1 VVTSEADQKT
11 APETPERTNVRRK
24 RFQRGCLRKTKHGRI
39 WVWIGK
45 YYEDGR
51 GRSKVLG
58 HCAQMTEGA
67 AWARLQELLNP
78 INETAGFRQT
88 LPTDFREY
96 VVNVFLPQR
105 RKRWKDSTD
114 KTTTERLQA
123 YLVPAFGGRQLRDLT
138 REQLQRFLDGRAKS
152 GLSKSV
158 VSHLRWD
165 LNAIF
170 KMAGNDGLIQ
180 GNPAGSLVTPKEAK
194 TFERRTMSKE
204 EIHLALSV
212 LDLRERIVFLLAV
225 LVGMRPGEI
234 FALRW
239 GRVGP
244 DMVNILERV
253 YRRLPSDPKTERGKR
268 VAAVPP
274 DLGADIEQW
283 RQLAND
289 LGPESLVF
297 PSERGT
303 FLSRDNFLRRNIHSK
318 LEQVELGWVKF
329 QVLRRTQ
336 ASLGHKEG
344 VDPKAAADQRGH
356 AIGVAID
363 TYTITDL
370 ETKRQA
376 VSTLEQALQLKEANL
391 DPGFRGKQGKV
402 A

>member
-1 VVTSEADQKT
+1 MVTSEADQKT

-318 LEQVELGWVKF
+318 LEQVELGWVNF

>member
-1 VVTSEADQKT
+1 M
-11 APETPERTNVRRK
+11 RRK
-24 RFQRGCLRKTKHGRI
+24 RFQRGCLRKTKHGRT

-58 HCAQMTEGA
+58 HCAQMTEGT
-67 AWARLQELLNP
+67 AWARLQEYLNP

-96 VVNVFLPQR
+96 VINVFLPQR
-105 RKRWKDSTD
+105 RKKWKDSTD
-114 KTTTERLQA
+114 KTTTERFQA
-123 YLVPAFGGRQLRDLT
+123 HLLPAFDGRQLRDLT
-138 REQLQRFLDGRAKS
+138 RERLQRFLDVKTRG

-165 LNAIF
+165 LNAVF
-170 KMAGNDGLIQ
+170 KMAADDGLIQ
-180 GNPAGSLVTPKEAK
+180 GNPAGSLVTPKEA
-194 TFERRTMSKE
+194 RTVEKRSMTKE
-204 EIHLALSV
+204 EIQLALSV
-212 LDLRERIVFLLAV
+212 LDLRERVVFLFAV

-244 DMVNILERV
+244 DMVNIMERV
-253 YRRLPSDPKTERGKR
+253 YRRLPSDPKTQRGKR

-274 DLGADIEQW
+274 DLACDIEQW
-283 RQLAND
+283 RDVAVD
-289 LGPESLVF
+289 LSPESLVF

-303 FLSRDNFLRRNIHSK
+303 YLSRDNFLRRNIHSR
-318 LEQVELGWVKF
+318 LEQVGLEWVNF
-329 QVLRRTQ
+329 QILRRTQ

-363 TYTITDL
+363 TYTMTDL
-370 ETKRQA
+370 ETRHQA
-376 VSTLEQALQLKEANL
+376 VTTLEEALQIEPIRVFEVN
-391 DPGFRGKQGKV
+391 KV
-402 A
+402 R